1 MEEGQLVLIDSSV
14 LPEVFLRT
22 LEAKRLLTSGEAKN
36 SSEAARMAGIS
47 RSAFYKYKDSVYRY
61 SQEMPGQMITIVAR
75 LNDRPG
81 VLSHLITELYRVGAN
96 ILTVN
101 QNIPVDGIALVS
113 ISVRIENITLELDEL
128 FHALRKIDGIETIE
142 RILGHS

>member
-1 MEEGQLVLIDSSV
+1 M
-14 LPEVFLRT
+14 
-22 LEAKRLLTSGEAKN
+22 
-36 SSEAARMAGIS
+36 
-47 RSAFYKYKDSVYRY
+47 
-61 SQEMPGQMITIVAR
+61 
-75 LNDRPG
+75 
-81 VLSHLITELYRVGAN
+81 
-96 ILTVN
+96 N

>member
-1 MEEGQLVLIDSSV
+1 MEEGQLVLIDSGV

-22 LEAKRLLTSGEAKN
+22 LEAKRLLAAGEAKN

-47 RSAFYKYKDSVYRY
+47 RSAFYKYKDSVFRY
-61 SQEMPGQMITIVAR
+61 SKEGPGQMITIIAR
-75 LNDRPG
+75 LSDRPG
-81 VLSHLITELYRVGAN
+81 VLSHLITELYQVGAN

-113 ISVRIENITLELDEL
+113 ISVRIENLTLDLDDL
-128 FHALRKIDGIETIE
+128 FRSLRKIDGIETIE